1 MAVDEKDKKAR
12 IRLAKRDSMDD
23 VFKALHA
30 KPDLFPPQATGAD
43 GAKELIDA
51 AEKLREYLHPESIED

>member
-1 MAVDEKDKKAR
+1 MSVDEKDKKAR

-30 KPDLFPPQATGAD
+30 KPDLFRTSPTGAA
-43 GAKELIDA
+43 GAKQLIDA
-51 AEKLREYLHPESIED
+51 AEKLREYLYPEAIED